1 MAAVQSFRELVV
13 WQRAIQLAVAV
24 YKLSGGFPRD
34 EAYGLTTQIRR
45 ASVSIASNIAE
56 GQGRAT
62 TGEFRHFLGTLGD
75 RTRRCRPIWC
85 WLASL
90 DWARRRDCIGVR
102 RYRWRLGRC

>member
-13 WQRAIQLAVAV
+13 WQSAIQLAVAV

-62 TGEFRHFLGTLGD
+62 TGEFRHFLGNARGSNSEVQTHLVPARELG
-75 RTRRCRPIWC
+75 
-85 WLASL
+85 
-90 DWARRRDCIGVR
+90 
-102 RYRWRLGRC
+102 LGEEAGLHR